1 MTDIDLRW
9 PSSEE
14 ELGSDEILSKYLKTH
29 RSSCGDDDDDD
40 DEEGSSSD
48 QEINMCCVSR

>member
-14 ELGSDEILSKYLKTH
+14 ELGSDEIISKYLKTH
-29 RSSCGDDDDDD
+29 RSSCGDDDD